1 MSAAKRTANKA
12 AVSSGK
18 VEEQLAR
25 YRSMRNFDITA
36 EPAGGAEKPSTKKSA
51 TSKGVSQDEG
61 LPFVVQKHAATRL
74 HYDFRLGW
82 RGVLKSWAVTKGPS
96 YYPGDKRLAV
106 QVEDHPIEYGGFEG
120 IIPKGQ
126 YGGGTV
132 MVWDQGTW
140 EPHGDADEGLAK
152 GNLKFTLHGTKL
164 QGDWALIRMGGKAA
178 DEKKPNWLLIKE
190 HDGKERSATDPCV
203 TVEEPDS
210 VVTGRTLEEIANHQD
225 HVWGTLGST
234 RQEPQTAAKKEE
246 RRASPPPPKT
256 LSLGP
261 ELEAVLRSAP
271 RKSLPEFVPPQ
282 LALQVREAPEGPE
295 WIHELKLDGYRMQGR
310 IDGSTKQ
317 RRVQLLT
324 RSGLDWT
331 HRMPALERALAELPV
346 ETALLDG
353 EVVVLDEKGATS
365 FAKLQAAFQGEKQQ
379 TLTIF
384 VFDLLYLNGRDLR
397 DLPLENR
404 KRILQQVLQAVQADR
419 DHDSAVRFSEHLH
432 ESGREI
438 FEKACELGAEG
449 IVSKKLSSPYFAGRN
464 GNWLKIKCV
473 RQQEFV
479 IGGFTPPSKSGV
491 GIGALLLGYYQ
502 GNKLIYA
509 GRTGTG
515 FTEKM
520 RKEMRAMLD
529 KIQQKQSPFADVP
542 ADGARD
548 AIWVEPRYVG
558 EVAFATWTADNLV
571 RQASFKGL
579 REDKPAREVRRE
591 VPVELNERPS
601 DRPTSRAATN
611 ATRESKKVNAR
622 SARQASMGKRS
633 AKADSEGDPFPI
645 PLTHPDKQIDEESR
659 LTKRQLAE
667 YFWAIQDHILP
678 HIADRPLSIVRCPEG
693 STKPCFFQKH
703 VTSNLPQGI
712 EGIKIRGR
720 RSGIVENYITLSSP
734 LGLAGLAQM
743 GVLEIHPWG
752 SRNNDVEKPDRI
764 IFDLDPDEAI
774 GWRTLAESAAE
785 VRERLRLCKLE
796 SFLKTTG
803 GKGLH
808 IVAPIAPEYDWPVV
822 KQFCHEFAAQ
832 MEADNRSRYLIKMTK
847 AARKGKIFVD
857 YLRNDRGATSVAAYS
872 PRARHGA
879 PVALPLDWS
888 ELEGSAAPRLLV
900 ADFADWKERLRNDP
914 WKSMEKKRQGLHPTI
929 LRKFKVEVDS
939 TGS

>member
-12 AVSSGK
+12 AVSSDK

-36 EPAGGAEKPSTKKSA
+36 EPAGGTEKTHTKKSGA
-51 TSKGVSQDEG
+51 NKPVSQDDG

-96 YYPGDKRLAV
+96 YYTGDKRLAV

-140 EPHGDADEGLAK
+140 EPHGNADEGLAK

-178 DEKKPNWLLIKE
+178 EEKKPNWLLIKE
-190 HDGKERSATDPCV
+190 HDGKERTATDPCV

-210 VVTGRTLEEIANHQD
+210 VVTGRTMEEIANHQD
-225 HVWGTLGST
+225 HVWGTQGSS
-234 RQEPQTAAKKEE
+234 RQEPQLAAKKDDREPE
-246 RRASPPPPKT
+246 PARPKT
-256 LSLGP
+256 FSLSPQLD
-261 ELEAVLRSAP
+261 AMLRSAP
-271 RKSLPEFVPPQ
+271 RKPLPEFVTPQ

-295 WIHELKLDGYRMQGR
+295 WIHELKLDGYRMQAR
-310 IDGSTKQ
+310 VDGSTKDGN
-317 RRVQLLT
+317 VQMLT

-331 HRMPALERALAELPV
+331 HRMAALGRAVAELPV
-346 ETALLDG
+346 NSALLDG

-365 FAKLQAAFQGEKQQ
+365 FAQLQAAFQGEKQQ
-379 TLTIF
+379 TLTFF
-384 VFDLLYLNGRDLR
+384 VFDLLYLNGHDLR

-404 KRILQQVLQAVQADR
+404 KQILQQVLQPLHAESDQN
-419 DHDSAVRFSEHLH
+419 SAVRFSEHLG
-432 ESGREI
+432 ERGREI
-438 FEKACELGAEG
+438 FQKACELGAEG
-449 IVSKKLSSPYFAGRN
+449 IVSKKLSSPYSAGRN

-502 GNKLIYA
+502 GDKLIYA

-520 RKEMRAMLD
+520 RREMRAMLD
-529 KIQQKQSPFADVP
+529 KVQQKQSPFNAVP

-548 AIWVEPRYVG
+548 AIWVQPKYVG

-579 REDKPAREVRRE
+579 REDKPAREVKRE
-591 VPVELNERPS
+591 VAVELNETPGS
-601 DRPTSRAATN
+601 EPTGTAAARATSAN
-611 ATRESKKVNAR
+611 KKENAR
-622 SARQASMGKRS
+622 SAKQTSVGKRS
-633 AKADSEGDPFPI
+633 GKADPHSDPFPI
-645 PLTHPDKQIDEESR
+645 PLTHPDKQVDEESG

-667 YFWAIQDHILP
+667 YFWAIQGYMLP
-678 HIADRPLSIVRCPEG
+678 HIQDRPLSIVRCPEG

-720 RSGIVENYITLSSP
+720 RSGIVENYITLSTP

-752 SRNNDVEKPDRI
+752 SRNSDVEKPDRI
-764 IFDLDPDEAI
+764 IFDLDPDESI
-774 GWRTLAESAAE
+774 SWQTLAESARE
-785 VRERLRLCKLE
+785 VRERLRQCKLE

-832 MEADNRSRYLIKMTK
+832 MEAGNRSRYLIKMTK
-847 AARKGKIFVD
+847 AARKGKIFID

-879 PVALPLDWS
+879 PVALPLEWS
-888 ELEGSAAPRLLV
+888 ELEGSEVRRFRV
-900 ADFADWKERLRNDP
+900 ADFPEWKDRLRNDP
-914 WKSMEKKRQGLHPTI
+914 WKTMEKKRQGLHQTI
-929 LRKFKVEVDS
+929 LRKFKVEVEPA
-939 TGS
+939 GK